1 MDNYKIKF
9 FEGFIIGKIWL
20 KFIVSLIEI
29 FFYWLVDFIVVNCM
43 LMLERVGR
51 DIDLL
56 DRKYRG

>member
-9 FEGFIIGKIWL
+9 FEGFIIGENL
-20 KFIVSLIEI
+20 KFIVSLIEF

>member
-1 MDNYKIKF
+1 MKF